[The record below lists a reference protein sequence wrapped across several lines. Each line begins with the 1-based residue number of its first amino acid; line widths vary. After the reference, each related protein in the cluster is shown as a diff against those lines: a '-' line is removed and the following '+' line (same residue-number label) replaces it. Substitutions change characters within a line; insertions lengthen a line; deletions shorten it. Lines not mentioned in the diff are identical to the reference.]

1 MALLVGNPE
10 QGLKLRIFFY
20 QQVTL
25 TKFHQET
32 HFFGLNI
39 PGNVSRVEPLTSQ
52 GGTLVFRCWLLKS
65 VV

>member
-1 MALLVGNPE
+1 MIFFSPTRNGFSGMQSRAGSK
-10 QGLKLRIFFY
+10 LKTFFY

-32 HFFGLNI
+32 HFFELSI

-52 GGTLVFRCWLLKS
+52 GGTLV
-65 VV
+65 